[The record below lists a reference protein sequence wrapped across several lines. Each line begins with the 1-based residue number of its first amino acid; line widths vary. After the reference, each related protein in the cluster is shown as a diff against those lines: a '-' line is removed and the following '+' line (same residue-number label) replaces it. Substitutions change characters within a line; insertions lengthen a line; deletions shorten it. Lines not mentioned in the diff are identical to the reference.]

1 MNLKQIKKKVL
12 SVIKFISTILIISA
26 IGWELGNI
34 YAALNNQKM
43 PISLNFIFWIGRFAL
58 VAHLIEGVI
67 ATVYA
72 YSKKKAPIQYGVYT
86 FFVGTV
92 GLWELF
98 TESNEDLIPKDAINR
113 VST

>member
-1 MNLKQIKKKVL
+1 MSLKQIKKKAL

-26 IGWELGNI
+26 IGWELVNI

-43 PISLNFIFWIGRFAL
+43 PSNLNPLFWLGRFAL
-58 VAHLIEGVI
+58 VAHLIEGII

-72 YSKKKAPIQYGVYT
+72 SSKKKAPIQYGIYT

-98 TESNEDLIPKDAINR
+98 TESNEDLIPKAQ
-113 VST
+113 